1 MEIRIDGKRLDF
13 SGDFKYKKNNQIF
26 GFDALTADRTVSI
39 KIPRTR
45 RNAQILAHGERAEA
59 DGSEVRVIH
68 AAEVYDGAIRH
79 IGRLYITKADESG
92 YTAVFCFGAVEA
104 LRSINGKM
112 SDLTTDR
119 LSQAT
124 DTPIDADIDGTTEP
138 FRAICYQQDDETAK
152 YLPSFSVSVLLQEA
166 AASAG
171 VALTLPSSVEQLR
184 ILPSKAAGM
193 KEQTIAFASTATP
206 SVVIGVDADPSAPG
220 NIPEQVL
227 TLLPVTGTEVMVATE
242 MITQDSVGTNVTH
255 HEVRTEVR
263 GWKALQPCTLTF
275 PFDFPEE
282 MYLVEVRSNG
292 SVFFLGDWSFAKIM
306 TMDEDEESVTPT
318 WTGGQAPI
326 DYGGI
331 DGITIRTSDRVSS
344 VSGEPL
350 AGRSV
355 NINAGRTFLF
365 VTPSAFLSAD
375 SEVPAPAGYSD
386 DWRCSINGW
395 VFGGDGLTYD
405 EQVTVKGVD
414 EVLDGQVALHDQLSD
429 DDTLVAWLQDIAAI
443 TGTILRYDESNGLWF
458 DLADTDTWQSVDL
471 KRLAGWKDTERK
483 MLDFGQVA
491 EIKFHDDKNSSGS
504 QAVEYKTFN
513 DTLTERTTVRELLY
527 SNGSAGLPATAM
539 LIRNGDNAQD
549 VGVYCLT
556 NPNGGGGGSDMSR
569 VSLTPNSTI
578 RTLASISTRQVSTA
592 LMSAVEI
599 ESVKPDTLLVSGGQ
613 RWAWTEANVSGH
625 SVQWTL
631 QKVGGSSVA
640 PPIEVFAVQSFSASE
655 PNYNAAVMRICYAH
669 GLSALPDRMTMA
681 EAAAVTALQISAG
694 TTTIF
699 SPISEAD
706 AGNIL
711 SFNEF
716 KHFTGVTSLQSYA
729 FRGTPSNPSQ
739 MASIIMPS
747 SVTTIGLG
755 AFEECHALTSLTLNE
770 GLTSFSGV
778 GNVTAAN
785 APQNLTALT
794 LPSSVNTLT
803 INAMRNAKLVTLTC
817 LATTPPTA
825 TAAYCLSPLPSLT
838 SIKVPS
844 ASVEDYKT
852 AAGWSQYSSIISAI

>member
-45 RNAQILAHGERAEA
+45 RNAQILAHSERAEA

-68 AAEVYDGAIRH
+68 AAEVYDGSIRH
-79 IGRLYITKADESG
+79 VGRLYITKADESG

-104 LRSINGKM
+104 LRSINGRM

-124 DTPIDADIDGTTEP
+124 DTPVDADIDGTAEP
-138 FRAICYQQDDETAK
+138 FRAVRYQQDDASAK
-152 YLPSFSVSVLLQEA
+152 YLPSFSVTALLREA
-166 AASAG
+166 AASVG
-171 VALTLPSSVEQLR
+171 VTLTLPASVEQLR
-184 ILPSKAAGM
+184 VLPPKAAGM

-206 SVVIGVDADPSAPG
+206 SVVIGVDADPSAQG

-227 TLLPVTGTEVMVATE
+227 ALLPVAGTAVQVTTE

-263 GWKALQPCTLTF
+263 GWTALQPCTLTF

-282 MYLVEVRSNG
+282 MYLIEPHIDG
-292 SVFFLGDWSFAKIM
+292 SVTFLGGWSFDKVM
-306 TMDEDEESVTPT
+306 TLDEDEESVTPT
-318 WTGGQAPI
+318 WTGGQPPTE
-326 DYGGI
+326 YGGI

-355 NINAGRTFLF
+355 NINAGQTFLF

-386 DWRCSINGW
+386 DWRCSISGW

-405 EQVTVKGVD
+405 EQVTVKGAD
-414 EVLDGQVALHDQLSD
+414 EVLDGQVSLHDQMSD

-443 TGTILRYDESNGLWF
+443 TGTILRYDETNGLWF
-458 DLADTDTWQSVDL
+458 DVADIDGWSSVDI

-483 MLDFGQVA
+483 MLDFGRVA
-491 EIKFHDDKNSSGS
+491 EVKFHDDKNSSGS

-527 SNGSAGLPATAM
+527 SNGSAGLPAAAM
-539 LIRNGDNAQD
+539 LIRNGDSRQD

-556 NPNGGGGGSDMSR
+556 NPNGGGGGTDMSR

-578 RTLASISTRQVSTA
+578 RRLASFSTRQIRTA
-592 LMSAVEI
+592 MMSAVEI
-599 ESVKPDTLLVSGGQ
+599 EAVKPDTLLVSGGQ
-613 RWAWTEANVSGH
+613 RWTWTEANVSGS

-631 QKVGGSSVA
+631 QKIGGSSVT
-640 PPIEVFAVQSFSASE
+640 PPMEVFAVQSFSVSE
-655 PNYNAAVMRICYAH
+655 PNYNVAVMRICYAH
-669 GLSALPDRMTMA
+669 GLSTLPDRMTMA
-681 EAAAVTALQISAG
+681 EAAAVTEAQIVAG
-694 TTTIF
+694 TYGTIF
-699 SPISEAD
+699 APVYEAD
-706 AGNIL
+706 AANIL

-716 KHFTGVTSLQSYA
+716 QYFAGIARVQNYA
-729 FRGTPSNPSQ
+729 FNAVGATSN
-739 MASIIMPS
+739 MASITMPS
-747 SVTTIGLG
+747 SVTEIRDG
-755 AFEECHALTSLTLNE
+755 AFAGCHALTALILNE
-770 GLTSFSGV
+770 GLTTFAGV
-778 GNVTAAN
+778 GSNTAAN
-785 APQNLTALT
+785 VPQNLTELT
-794 LPSSVNTLT
+794 LPSTVTTLGSR
-803 INAMRNAKLVTLTC
+803 ALQNAKLVTLTC

-825 TAAYCLSPLPSLT
+825 SNTSLAMSSLT
-838 SIKVPS
+838 SIKVPA

-852 AAGWSQYSSIISAI
+852 AAGWSQHSSIISAI

>member
-79 IGRLYITKADESG
+79 VGRLYITKADESG

-112 SDLTTDR
+112 SDLTADR

-124 DTPIDADIDGTTEP
+124 DTPIDADIDGTAEP
-138 FRAICYQQDDETAK
+138 FRAIRYQQDDVSAK
-152 YLPSFSVSVLLQEA
+152 YLPSFSVTALLREA
-166 AASAG
+166 ASGVG
-171 VALTLPSSVEQLR
+171 VALSIPPSVEQLR
-184 ILPSKAAGM
+184 VLPPKAAGM
-193 KEQTIAFASTATP
+193 KEKTIAFASTATP

-227 TLLPVTGTEVMVATE
+227 ALLPVAGTAVMVTTE
-242 MITQDSVGTNVTH
+242 MVVMDSVGTNITH

-263 GWKALQPCTLTF
+263 GWTALQPCTLTF

-282 MYLVEVRSNG
+282 MYLIEPHIDG
-292 SVFFLGDWSFAKIM
+292 SVTFLGGWSFEKVM
-306 TMDEDEESVTPT
+306 TMDESEESATPT
-318 WTGGQAPI
+318 WTGGQAPTE
-326 DYGGI
+326 YGGI

-355 NINAGRTFLF
+355 NIDAGQTFLI

-386 DWRCSINGW
+386 DWRCSISGW

-405 EQVTVKGVD
+405 EQVTVKGAD

-443 TGTILRYDESNGLWF
+443 TGTILRYDEANGLWF
-458 DLADTDTWQSVDL
+458 DVADMDGWSSVDL

-491 EIKFHDDKNSSGS
+491 EVKFHDDKNSSGS
-504 QAVEYKTFN
+504 QAVEYQTFN
-513 DTLTERTTVRELLY
+513 DTLSERTTVRELLY
-527 SNGSAGLPATAM
+527 SNGSAGLPAAAM
-539 LIRNGDNAQD
+539 LVRNGDSRQD
-549 VGVYCLT
+549 VGIYCLT
-556 NPNGGGGGSDMSR
+556 NPNGGGGTDMSR

-578 RTLASISTRQVSTA
+578 RRLASISTRQVRTA
-592 LMSAVEI
+592 MMSAVEV
-599 ESVKPDTLLVSGGQ
+599 EAVKPDTLLVSGGQ
-613 RWAWTEANVSGH
+613 RWTWTEANVSGS

-631 QKVGGSSVA
+631 QKVGGSSVT
-640 PPIEVFAVQSFSASE
+640 PPMEVFAVQSYSESE
-655 PNYNAAVMRICYAH
+655 PNYNVAVMRICYAA
-669 GLSALPDRMTMA
+669 GLSSLPDRMTMA
-681 EAAAVTALQISAG
+681 EAAAVTEAQIVAG
-694 TTTIF
+694 TYGSIF
-699 SPISEAD
+699 SPVYEAE
-706 AGNIL
+706 ASNIL

-716 KHFTGVTSLQSYA
+716 QYFSGIAGVQNYA
-729 FRGTPSNPSQ
+729 FNAVGATTQ
-739 MASIIMPS
+739 MASITLPS
-747 SVTTIGLG
+747 SVTEIRGS
-755 AFEECHALTSLTLNE
+755 AFAGCHSLTALILNE

-778 GNVTAAN
+778 GSITAAN
-785 APQNLTALT
+785 CPKTLTDLT
-794 LPSSVNTLT
+794 LPSTVTSLGSR
-803 INAMRNAKLVTLTC
+803 ALQNAKLVTLTC
-817 LATTPPTA
+817 LATTPPAA
-825 TAAYCLSPLPSLT
+825 TAYSLNPMPALT
-838 SIKVPS
+838 RIKVPA
-844 ASVEDYKT
+844 ASVDDYKT
-852 AAGWSQYSSIISAI
+852 AAGWSQYSAIISAI